1 MATVAR
7 RFPGGVVVAMAILS
21 AERAAAGDAAA
32 PLSTARAVADSCL
45 RPGPYPPVSLEAVV
59 IGRYPHGSLVIRDA
73 TGVTFVHGE
82 NGPLAFKAAA
92 GDRVRV
98 RGLVFEGLF
107 SNGVRDATVETL
119 ASGPRPEPRRVGL
132 SEFLSGGCYHDLIA
146 LAGVVRSVRHHIT
159 LGTILGI
166 DVEGRTVEARCLPSL
181 PEAAVAG
188 LIDAEVEVVGFGAG
202 EVGPGRHLL
211 RPFLRV
217 LAPQDVRVIRP
228 APADP
233 FAAEPVPLG
242 RLPRLTR
249 SGHRVK
255 VVGVAAARGGL
266 GGGVFVAADGQG
278 LFVEPAVID
287 DAVRRIAPGDRVEAV
302 GFVSVGPVSL
312 YLGDAVV
319 RVTGTAAP
327 PPLRQ
332 LPSSYSLDTLDDWQQ
347 MFSDLWQDSLPI
359 EIEMHLVSRVERV
372 GAVELVGTNG
382 PRAMT
387 VRCVVPGRL
396 PAAAGPG
403 SVVAARGVYR
413 VTATDRDQS
422 RPLPDAID
430 LWADSAAAVRLLRQ
444 PPLLM
449 RPGLL
454 WWLVGLLAACVAAAA
469 AAIAWVVVLRL
480 QVRRQVDV
488 IEGQLQTKAVFEERQ
503 RIAREFHDSLEQ
515 DLAVMAL
522 RLEADAGEIADPA
535 ARQLLDQQ
543 RTAVLRLQDESHQ
556 FVWDLRDAARAERPL
571 AESLRTLVDDLRHGS
586 PADITLEIDGLLHSP
601 PLAVRQN
608 LLRIVRES
616 VANAVAHA
624 HAATISVTAS
634 AAAGRLRVTV
644 CDDGEGCDVAACERK
659 VGHFGLRG
667 MRERAWRM
675 GADFEIVSRPRSG
688 TRVAV
693 AVDAAPTGGQ
703 PHV

>member
-233 FAAEPVPLG
+233 FAAEPVP
-242 RLPRLTR
+242 RLTR
-249 SGHRVK
+249 SDHRVK

-387 VRCVVPGRL
+387 VRCVVPGRG
-396 PAAAGPG
+396 AWSRPG
-403 SVVAARGVYR
+403 GCTVSRR
-413 VTATDRDQS
+413 QTATRAGRCPTPS
-422 RPLPDAID
+422 TCGPIPPLPCGC
-430 LWADSAAAVRLLRQ
+430 SGSRL
-444 PPLLM
+444 
-449 RPGLL
+449 
-454 WWLVGLLAACVAAAA
+454 C
-469 AAIAWVVVLRL
+469 
-480 QVRRQVDV
+480 
-488 IEGQLQTKAVFEERQ
+488 
-503 RIAREFHDSLEQ
+503 
-515 DLAVMAL
+515 
-522 RLEADAGEIADPA
+522 
-535 ARQLLDQQ
+535 
-543 RTAVLRLQDESHQ
+543 
-556 FVWDLRDAARAERPL
+556 
-571 AESLRTLVDDLRHGS
+571 
-586 PADITLEIDGLLHSP
+586 
-601 PLAVRQN
+601 
-608 LLRIVRES
+608 
-616 VANAVAHA
+616 
-624 HAATISVTAS
+624 
-634 AAAGRLRVTV
+634 
-644 CDDGEGCDVAACERK
+644 
-659 VGHFGLRG
+659 
-667 MRERAWRM
+667 
-675 GADFEIVSRPRSG
+675 
-688 TRVAV
+688 
-693 AVDAAPTGGQ
+693 
-703 PHV
+703 